1 MLWHQRISRSG
12 IGGDI
17 WNLKRVGDDK
27 VAYLCTIADLPR
39 YLRRPYRLDL
49 ATGDFTAESDGLRN
63 YTRFLHD
70 DGLVDLGDRPRNH
83 LGLLR
88 DGSLRW
94 LIPASAAFP
103 KGSSSDDIG
112 A

>member
-27 VAYLCTIADLPR
+27 VAYLRTIPEYDEDSRLVHLVVADARTGKEIARSPEAYFPSMAVTCANGRDLCAIADLPR

-49 ATGDFTAESDGLRN
+49 ATGD
-63 YTRFLHD
+63 
-70 DGLVDLGDRPRNH
+70 
-83 LGLLR
+83 
-88 DGSLRW
+88 
-94 LIPASAAFP
+94 
-103 KGSSSDDIG
+103 
-112 A
+112 